1 MNFNGNF
8 YLLDPAFSGKAGHG
22 MTFGSGV
29 SHTCD
34 SQRIRMQMVVNS
46 SMPQDLLAQYKA
58 IPAFNVFEDLQKICY
73 QKPSELTDTFVSDYC
88 TNLNRG
94 LESASKDDVI
104 WDYYTFGP
112 IQVISY
118 LIWHL
123 SIEPDK
129 RPKLLVAMDLYNDF
143 WQEWI
148 VPFVEHIRALEQT
161 FRITSA
167 SVSNAKKITEQL
179 GIKVQWMPR
188 PMLAYEGVADPMV
201 SFLDKEKYPDH
212 GLIGFFADPTT
223 MKSFDI
229 LPELLEELMSETDLR
244 FAIQLRYEPPEG
256 ICKEAEK
263 RVRALSNLWPER
275 IILIEGMMSYTGY
288 KTAVK
293 QCDGLLVIYDP
304 KSHFSDTPAGTMC
317 EALAVGTIP
326 LVIDGTSMQKEFD
339 HFQIDI
345 PVIEEQSKNAFKK
358 VLKRFDKE
366 YSDWLSRN
374 EVSIANWNRFQSHET
389 LYKSLFFDAWQ

>member
-1 MNFNGNF
+1 MNFSGNF
-8 YLLDPAFSGKAGHG
+8 FLLDSAFSGKAGHG

-29 SHTCD
+29 SQTCD
-34 SQRIRMQMVVNS
+34 SQQIRMQMVVNS
-46 SMPQDLLAQYKA
+46 SIPQDLLAHYKA
-58 IPAFNVFEDLQKICY
+58 IPAFDVFEDLQKIRY
-73 QKPSELTDTFVSDYC
+73 QKPGEFSDKFVADYC
-88 TNLNRG
+88 TNLNSG
-94 LESASKDDVI
+94 LESANKDDVI

-118 LIWHL
+118 LIWQL
-123 SIEPDK
+123 GIEPDK
-129 RPKLLVAMDLYNDF
+129 RSKLLVAMDLYNDF
-143 WQEWI
+143 WREWLE
-148 VPFVEHIRALEQT
+148 PFVEHIRALEQT

-167 SVSNAKKITEQL
+167 SVSNAKKISEQL

-188 PMLAYEGVADPMV
+188 PMLAIED
-201 SFLDKEKYPDH
+201 LDETMLTVLNKKRFPDN
-212 GLIGFFADPTT
+212 GIIGFFADPTT

-229 LPELLEELMSETDLR
+229 LPELLEELMSETGLR
-244 FAIQLRYEPPEG
+244 FAIQLRYEPPED

-263 RVRALSNLWPER
+263 RIRALSNLWPDR
-275 IILIEGMMSYTGY
+275 IMLIEGMMSYAGY

-345 PVIEEQSKNAFKK
+345 PVIEKQSKDAFKK
-358 VLKRFDKE
+358 ILKRFDKE
-366 YSDWLSRN
+366 YSDWLSSN
-374 EVSIANWNRFQSHET
+374 ELSIANWNNFQSHET